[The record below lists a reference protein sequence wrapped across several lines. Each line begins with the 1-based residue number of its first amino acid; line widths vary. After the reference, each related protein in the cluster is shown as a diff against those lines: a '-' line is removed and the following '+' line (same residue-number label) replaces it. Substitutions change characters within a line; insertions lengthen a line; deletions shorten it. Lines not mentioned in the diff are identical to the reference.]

1 MWENALEKL
10 KILKYEERF
19 CATRG
24 KKQFNRV
31 HFVYPSQNASNQFDD
46 FIDLCSWLCAEISHD
61 PSCFKR
67 DQYDD
72 PNTVA
77 NKLMLALRGLDFRL
91 SFPSQKLKTAHGEAI
106 CSVLEFL
113 TDKALAEQGFQ
124 WGTPVYADSGD
135 VEQAA
140 VDDEADNDI
149 EDEAAQD
156 GVEEDVLFEEIVR
169 TDVAEASLDSSAHN
183 ILHAQ
188 VDPIEWKTELERVGP
203 KLRAQQN
210 LSTYNEW
217 RSHVDQ
223 TITNKS
229 QIEKVLGDTQTDL
242 QTMHRGVS
250 EELSRMQTK
259 ERYINNQF
267 SPLCME
273 FKDIKR
279 KLEELQSKGGKAN
292 EVVAKLTNELSE
304 VTEKLDD
311 LKESFESKDS
321 GIHDTS
327 PLVRI
332 KASLQ
337 QIKSEVNQF
346 DLRIGVISNTLLASK
361 ISSTNRRRRGAANKA
376 KQRHTKGKRT
386 EEVDD
391 VLSGGED

>member
-19 CATRG
+19 CASRG
-24 KKQFNRV
+24 KKQFIRV
-31 HFVYPSQNASNQFDD
+31 HFVYPAQNASNQFDD
-46 FIDLCSWLCAEISHD
+46 FMDVCSWLCAEISHD
-61 PSCFKR
+61 PGCFKR

-91 SFPSQKLKTAHGEAI
+91 SFPSQKLKTPHGEAV

-124 WGTPVYADSGD
+124 WGTPVYADTGE
-135 VEQAA
+135 VEQAE
-140 VDDEADNDI
+140 VDDEADGDI
-149 EDEAAQD
+149 EDEVHD
-156 GVEEDVLFEEIVR
+156 GVDDDVLFEEIAR
-169 TDVAEASLDSSAHN
+169 TDIAEASLDSSAHN

-203 KLRAQQN
+203 KLRAQQQ
-210 LSTYNEW
+210 LSTNEW

-223 TITNKS
+223 TISNKS
-229 QIEKVLGDTQTDL
+229 QIEKVLGDTQVDL
-242 QTMHRGVS
+242 QTMHRGVA
-250 EELSRMQTK
+250 EELSRMLTK
-259 ERYINNQF
+259 EKYINNQF
-267 SPLCME
+267 TPLASE
-273 FKDIKR
+273 YKDIKR

-292 EVVAKLTNELSE
+292 EVVAKLSNELNEIS
-304 VTEKLDD
+304 EKLDD

-361 ISSTNRRRRGAANKA
+361 ISSTNRRRKGAANKA
-376 KQRHTKGKRT
+376 RQRHAKGKRAV
-386 EEVDD
+386 EEDD
-391 VLSGGED
+391 AILSGGDD